1 MILTAGEKPVR
12 VPLGPP
18 QIRHAPAVPVCY
30 QSVSQSVSQSVT
42 VLLTCTKYSHPYRL
56 GTEHES
62 PR

>member
-30 QSVSQSVSQSVT
+30 QSVSQSVT

-62 PR
+62 LR